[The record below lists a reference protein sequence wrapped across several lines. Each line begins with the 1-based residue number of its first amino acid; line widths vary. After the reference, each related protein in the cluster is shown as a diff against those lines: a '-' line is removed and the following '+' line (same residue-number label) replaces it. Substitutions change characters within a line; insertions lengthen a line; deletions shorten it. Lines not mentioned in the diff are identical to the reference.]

1 MREQIIEAKMRGH
14 LRRGSMALPDSTDH
28 GSSRGMALAGEDE
41 GVVDPFD
48 RDGWTPGSAMTT
60 VMLK

>member
-1 MREQIIEAKMRGH
+1 
-14 LRRGSMALPDSTDH
+14 MALPDSTDH

>member
-1 MREQIIEAKMRGH
+1 
-14 LRRGSMALPDSTDH
+14 MALPDSTDH
-28 GSSRGMALAGEDE
+28 GSSRGMALVGDDE

-48 RDGWTPGSAMTT
+48 RGDWTPGSAMTT